1 MKPSVNDIE
10 TDEQFQELVD
20 IVGRYLWRYFETNAP
35 DTPARVF
42 RVVKYALEENGYTIT
57 KTPQRRPKMKA
68 QIKPTGGRNEKDTQ
82 HRTR

>member
-1 MKPSVNDIE
+1 MRLNVNDIP
-10 TDEQFQELVD
+10 TDDDFQEQVE

-57 KTPQRRPKMKA
+57 KTNQ
-68 QIKPTGGRNEKDTQ
+68 QGGTNGQNTDDSSR
-82 HRTR
+82 